1 MDDRYCRLARE
12 YNVSIQHGE
21 LGIAFNRLIDMADVR
36 KEEGCAADEMK
47 LLMLAFNLKTN
58 GCSGDLKI
66 HSCFAERIVSCN
78 ERFGAGEHEVTQL
91 FYDTVAEDSTP
102 KRIMTLN
109 DNIYLFLL
117 VANGKTETAQEI
129 LEQFVES

>member
-12 YNVSIQHGE
+12 YNGSIRIGD
-21 LGIAFNRLIDMADVR
+21 LGRAFTLLMDMAAVR
-36 KEEGCAADEMK
+36 RDENCAADEMK
-47 LLMLAFNLKTN
+47 LLMIAFNLKTN
-58 GCSGDLKI
+58 GFAGDLKI
-66 HSCFAERIVSCN
+66 DADLVERIVSCN

-102 KRIMTLN
+102 KRIMSLN
-109 DNIYLFLL
+109 DSIYLFLL
-117 VANGKTETAQEI
+117 VANGKTDTAQEI

>member
-1 MDDRYCRLARE
+1 M
-12 YNVSIQHGE
+12 
-21 LGIAFNRLIDMADVR
+21 
-36 KEEGCAADEMK
+36 
-47 LLMLAFNLKTN
+47 
-58 GCSGDLKI
+58 
-66 HSCFAERIVSCN
+66 RI
-78 ERFGAGEHEVTQL
+78 
-91 FYDTVAEDSTP
+91 AEDSTP

>member
-36 KEEGCAADEMK
+36 KEEGC
-47 LLMLAFNLKTN
+47 
-58 GCSGDLKI
+58 
-66 HSCFAERIVSCN
+66 
-78 ERFGAGEHEVTQL
+78 AGEHEVTQL

>member
-12 YNVSIQHGE
+12 YNGSIRIGD
-21 LGIAFNRLIDMADVR
+21 LGRAFTLLMDMAAVR
-36 KEEGCAADEMK
+36 RDENCTADEMK
-47 LLMLAFNLKTN
+47 LLMIAFNLKTN
-58 GCSGDLKI
+58 GFAGDLKI
-66 HSCFAERIVSCN
+66 DADLVESIVSCN

-102 KRIMTLN
+102 KRIMSLN
-109 DNIYLFLL
+109 DSIYLFLL
-117 VANGKTETAQEI
+117 VANGKTDTAQEI